1 MPEELR
7 LPAIATV
14 LLISGL
20 LCALRQARTGKST
33 TPTLVWRD
41 ATAEGWSEWHSLR
54 DVSMDADHSD
64 VLTAV
69 RTLARDDATAVQF
82 GIVAH
87 PADAP
92 DYTLRVLYMSHETPA
107 SPDRGLAAT
116 P

>member
-1 MPEELR
+1 
-7 LPAIATV
+7 
-14 LLISGL
+14 
-20 LCALRQARTGKST
+20 
-33 TPTLVWRD
+33 
-41 ATAEGWSEWHSLR
+41 
-54 DVSMDADHSD
+54 

-82 GIVAH
+82 GIIAH